1 MSVCASW
8 TRVVLLHPKVRP
20 VASTDASKRCSLNRR
35 GRPQNASSA
44 GIQTAGI
51 VRVPHRCGFVC
62 DRKLRRRVEQ
72 TTRIPGFA
80 CRGEADPLFRYSP
93 HRQRSYAP
101 EWTSCGVCIQR
112 RPCRNGM
119 SGSSS
124 PVAEGPPQS
133 RPDQRSEVRTG
144 ESEAKIGK
152 GGEDCSGEDE
162 DW

>member
-1 MSVCASW
+1 MIVPASRLNAASLHYNCVRSASPSVEA
-8 TRVVLLHPKVRP
+8 VLAKLQRSPP
-20 VASTDASKRCSLNRR
+20 S
-35 GRPQNASSA
+35 NASSA
-44 GIQTAGI
+44 GSQTARI
-51 VRVPHRCGFVC
+51 VRVPHQCGFVC

-101 EWTSCGVCIQR
+101 EWTSCGMCIRR
-112 RPCRNGM
+112 RPCRNGS

-144 ESEAKIGK
+144 EPEAKIGK
-152 GGEDCSGEDE
+152 GEKDCSGEDE
-162 DW
+162 E